1 MLCKKIGSNWVIRI
15 DKGEEVVTQ
24 LKEICEKNNIKA
36 GFVSAIG
43 ASNKIT
49 VGLFNTNSKV
59 YQSETLSGDFEIT
72 NLTGNVSRK
81 DGEVYIHLHITVCDE
96 EYKAHG
102 GHLNEAWIS
111 ATCEMLLT
119 EVDGNIERKFNDNSG
134 INIFDFI

>member
-1 MLCKKIGSNWVIRI
+1 MLYRKMGSNWIIRI
-15 DKGEEVVTQ
+15 DKGEEVLTE
-24 LKEICEKNNIKA
+24 LKEVCEKNNIKA

-43 ASNKIT
+43 ATNKVK
-49 VGLFNTNSKV
+49 VGVFNTKTKA
-59 YQSETLSGDFEIT
+59 YHSEVLLGEHEIT

-96 EYKAHG
+96 EYKAQG

-119 EVDGNIERKFNDNSG
+119 EVDGEIGRKIDENSG
-134 INIFDFI
+134 LNIFDLK